1 MGRPMKDSGVEWIGE
16 IPEDW
21 EVTKLKTI
29 FSILGGNGFPE
40 HLQGNDSGDYPF
52 YKNSD
57 LSAEEDKCI
66 YYAKNYVTA
75 HVIDENKFR
84 VIPAESIIMS
94 KIGEAM
100 KKNHRKINV
109 ADCLIDNN
117 LQALSIKNKTKY
129 HLGFYF
135 YVMCLID
142 SAIFDNRGTIPSIN
156 NNMLRNEYILYPMI
170 NKQKKIAAFLDR
182 KTTHINGI
190 VEKTKASIDAFK
202 RYKQA
207 LITETVTKGLNPD
220 VPMKDSGIEWIGM
233 IPEHWDVAKLGQY
246 FRQVK
251 NKNTGMIE
259 DNLLSLSYGNIV
271 KKNINSNDGLLPESF
286 EGYNVIKT
294 DDIVLRMTDLQND
307 KNSLRTGYSKQNGI
321 ITSAYITIR
330 KYNKIYSGFAH
341 MYLHSFDISKGFYG
355 MGSGV
360 RQGVTF
366 EMLKKLEIILPPMN
380 EQSQIISYLDEKIA
394 HIDRLIQNKQAMVE
408 KLEAYKKS
416 LIYEYVTG
424 KKEVE

>member
-220 VPMKDSGIEWIGM
+220 VPMKDSRIEWIGI
-233 IPEHWDVAKLGQY
+233 IPKHWEISKIKYTGKLRNEKSLYQKGDQYVGLEHIEGFSGRIHSFSDDYEEKLTDSFREGDVLFSKLRPYLTKGFIAEFNGFCSGELLTFEKVEGNKKY
-246 FRQVK
+246 FLYY
-251 NKNTGMIE
+251 
-259 DNLLSLSYGNIV
+259 LLSSNFIDAINASTYGTKMPRASWDFIKELAIPKIPIEEQHQIV
-271 KKNINSNDGLLPESF
+271 AF
-286 EGYNVIKT
+286 
-294 DDIVLRMTDLQND
+294 
-307 KNSLRTGYSKQNGI
+307 
-321 ITSAYITIR
+321 
-330 KYNKIYSGFAH
+330 
-341 MYLHSFDISKGFYG
+341 
-355 MGSGV
+355 
-360 RQGVTF
+360 
-366 EMLKKLEIILPPMN
+366 
-380 EQSQIISYLDEKIA
+380 LDEKTA
-394 HIDRLIQNKQAMVE
+394 NIDSLIQNKEAMIE
-408 KLEAYKKS
+408 KLEEYKKS